1 MSFEEL
7 CQNPAAAQMVTDD
20 LNAIGQ
26 AAVWDPSRVLVHA
39 PWAPQAYMDVHKL
52 PLAKHELLATVVLLP
67 GSGDRDEAGSMA
79 FWSAENGC
87 LTTR

>member
-7 CQNPAAAQMVTDD
+7 CQHPLAVQMVTDD
-20 LNAIGQ
+20 LNTIGQ

-39 PWAPQAYMDVHKL
+39 HWAPQTYMHVHKL
-52 PLAKHELLATVVLLP
+52 PLAKHELLATIALIP
-67 GSGDRDEAGSMA
+67 GSGDLDEVGPMA
-79 FWSAENGC
+79 FWSPENGC